1 MQQPKKLGRGL
12 GGLIGIGAPVQVEV
26 PLQQALTSAPVPE
39 ISTIIAQS
47 PEGSTPAVR
56 YIPVSKIIPSP
67 YQPRKVMN
75 EEAIARLAESI
86 KRAGVMQPVIVREKN
101 GMFELVVGERRW
113 RATRHAGLDTIPALV
128 KDLTEE
134 IAAEWSLVE
143 NVQRE
148 DLNPM
153 ERGWALRALAEK
165 FNLTQA
171 DVADR
176 VGLERSSVTNLVR
189 LTEIET
195 EIADLINN
203 GELGLG
209 HGKALLGVPS
219 GPQRVEIAQNA
230 AKSGWSVRA
239 LEEEIRAIV
248 ADQREQGDIAK
259 REKLAGRHAVVND
272 MERRIADYLGTKV
285 RINTDRSGKKGKI
298 TLDFYGLEHFEGLL
312 TRMGVPER

>member
-12 GGLIGIGAPVQVEV
+12 GGLIGINPPVQVEV
-26 PLQQALTSAPVPE
+26 PLQHAP
-39 ISTIIAQS
+39 SS
-47 PEGSTPAVR
+47 PTVLEPVAAPPITQEPGTPVVR
-56 YIPVSKIIPSP
+56 YIPVAKIIPSP
-67 YQPRKVMN
+67 YQPRKIMDDD
-75 EEAIARLAESI
+75 AISRLAESI
-86 KRAGVMQPVIVREKN
+86 KRAGVMQPIIVREKG

-113 RATRHAGLDTIPALV
+113 RATRHAGLEVIPALV
-128 KDLTEE
+128 KELSEE

-176 VGLERSSVTNLVR
+176 VGLERSSVTNLIR
-189 LTEIET
+189 LTDIES
-195 EIADLINN
+195 EIAELINK
-203 GELGLG
+203 GQLGLG
-209 HGKALLGVPS
+209 HGKALLGIPS
-219 GPQRVEIAQNA
+219 GNERVELAQNA
-230 AKSGWSVRA
+230 AQNGWSVRK
-239 LEEEIRAIV
+239 LEEEIRII
-248 ADQREQGDIAK
+248 ADAK
-259 REKLAGRHAVVND
+259 RLANDTSRQEKLAGRQAVVSE
-272 MERRIADYLGTKV
+272 MERRIADHLGTKI
-285 RINTDRSGKKGKI
+285 RITTDTSGKKGKI